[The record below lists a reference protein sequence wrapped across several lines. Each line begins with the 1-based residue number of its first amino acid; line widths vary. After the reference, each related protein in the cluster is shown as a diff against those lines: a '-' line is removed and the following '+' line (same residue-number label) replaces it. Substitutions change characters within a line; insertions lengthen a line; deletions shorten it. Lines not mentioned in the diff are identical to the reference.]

1 MALIYSPSRGSIM
14 MLLVTLMS
22 SSNSAAFT
30 HMKQPA
36 FGSRTTMSDRQS
48 ALFMVGSEDYL
59 KKLQAPSAYEQEYM
73 SYEEAEAWMPE
84 IPTPEVQEELIQME
98 MGEDVVVAE
107 ESVVDESVVDETA
120 VDSFVQSGIEEAAD
134 FVADMQAEFQTGQDS
149 LVVEPQEMIMEEPL
163 PEPVEM
169 VMEEPEPE
177 IAVMEQTPVISEPPK
192 VETIPRAHAIVPIN
206 EATIEFTSGV
216 VGGVAGFAL
225 AGPAGS
231 VFGASVFNFLSRQVE
246 GDLTE
251 AISNTAKKSIELYN
265 YMAKLDAKYQIL
277 ARSKKS
283 LSSSIH
289 KIKSSKNISPEALEA
304 AEKMELKLA
313 LVAKKIDDINGE
325 YDLTNNLILAFDK
338 FGDIVERTVKKSV
351 EFEKKNNVSGKLMQ
365 AWSQAIE
372 KALEAAEETRSK

>member
-59 KKLQAPSAYEQEYM
+59 KKLQAPSAYGQEYM

-98 MGEDVVVAE
+98 MGEDMVVAE
-107 ESVVDESVVDETA
+107 EPVVDETD
-120 VDSFVQSGIEEAAD
+120 VDAFVQSGIEEAAD

-149 LVVEPQEMIMEEPL
+149 FVVEPQEMIMEEPL

-177 IAVMEQTPVISEPPK
+177 IAVMEETPVISEPPK
-192 VETIPRAHAIVPIN
+192 AETIPRAHALVPIN

-225 AGPAGS
+225 AGPVGS

-265 YMAKLDAKYQIL
+265 YMAKLDTKYQIL

-283 LSSSIH
+283 LSASIH
-289 KIKSSKNISPEALEA
+289 KIKSSKNISPEALKA

-313 LVAKKIDDINGE
+313 QVAKKIDDINGE
-325 YDLTNNLILAFDK
+325 YDLTNNFILALDK

>member
-1 MALIYSPSRGSIM
+1 
-14 MLLVTLMS
+14 MS

-36 FGSRTTMSDRQS
+36 FGSRTTMSDRQP

-59 KKLQAPSAYEQEYM
+59 KKLQAPSAYDPEYM

-84 IPTPEVQEELIQME
+84 IPTPEVQEELVQME
-98 MGEDVVVAE
+98 MGEDIVVAE
-107 ESVVDESVVDETA
+107 EPVVDEIVVDEIAVDEIAVDETA
-120 VDSFVQSGIEEAAD
+120 VDAFIHSGIEEAAE

-149 LVVEPQEMIMEEPL
+149 FVVEPQEMIMEEPL

-177 IAVMEQTPVISEPPK
+177 IPVMEETPVISEPPK
-192 VETIPRAHAIVPIN
+192 ADTIPRAHALVPIN
-206 EATIEFTSGV
+206 ESTIEFTSGM

-225 AGPAGS
+225 AGPVGS

-251 AISNTAKKSIELYN
+251 AISNTAKKSIDLYN
-265 YMAKLDAKYQIL
+265 YMAKLDTKYQIL

-304 AEKMELKLA
+304 AKKMELKLA
-313 LVAKKIDDINGE
+313 QVAKKIDDINGE
-325 YDLTNNLILAFDK
+325 YDLSNNFILALDK
-338 FGDIVERTVKKSV
+338 FGDIVERTVTKSV

-365 AWSQAIE
+365 KWSQAIE

>member
-1 MALIYSPSRGSIM
+1 M

-59 KKLQAPSAYEQEYM
+59 KKLQAPSAYGQEYM

-98 MGEDVVVAE
+98 MGEDMVVAE
-107 ESVVDESVVDETA
+107 EPVVDETD
-120 VDSFVQSGIEEAAD
+120 VDAFVQSGIEEAAD

-149 LVVEPQEMIMEEPL
+149 FVVEPQEMIMEEPL

-177 IAVMEQTPVISEPPK
+177 IAVMEETPVISEPPK
-192 VETIPRAHAIVPIN
+192 AETIPRAHALVPIN

-225 AGPAGS
+225 AGPVGS

-265 YMAKLDAKYQIL
+265 YMAKLDTKYQIL

-283 LSSSIH
+283 LSASIH
-289 KIKSSKNISPEALEA
+289 KIKSSKNISPEALKA

-313 LVAKKIDDINGE
+313 QVAKKIDDINGE
-325 YDLTNNLILAFDK
+325 YDLTNNFILALDK

>member
-59 KKLQAPSAYEQEYM
+59 KKLQAPSAYGQEYM

-98 MGEDVVVAE
+98 MGEDMVVAE
-107 ESVVDESVVDETA
+107 EPVVDETD
-120 VDSFVQSGIEEAAD
+120 VDAFVQSGIEEAAD
-134 FVADMQAEFQTGQDS
+134 FVADMQAEFHTGQDS
-149 LVVEPQEMIMEEPL
+149 FVVEPQEMIMEEPL

-177 IAVMEQTPVISEPPK
+177 IAVMEETPVISEPPK
-192 VETIPRAHAIVPIN
+192 SETIPRAHALVPIN

-225 AGPAGS
+225 AGPVGS

-265 YMAKLDAKYQIL
+265 YMAKLDTKYQIL

-283 LSSSIH
+283 LSASIH
-289 KIKSSKNISPEALEA
+289 KIKSSKNISPEALKA

-313 LVAKKIDDINGE
+313 QVAKKIDDINGE
-325 YDLTNNLILAFDK
+325 YDLTNNFILALDK